1 MESAPTTD
9 HQTRRIA
16 YDSLG
21 ASALFAAYV
30 DGDEK
35 ALRYLT
41 HNPWEVDSRVEAARV
56 AASHPRDRATLAD
69 VLLEQNGSWWG
80 AEEGAVRENIERL
93 RDPESVAVVTG
104 QQLGLFGGPTYAV
117 YKALTA
123 VRLAE
128 QLAEEIGRPAVPVF
142 WLAGEDHDFA
152 EVHATT
158 LPNGADPVRI
168 VYDDGR
174 DPSENRGPVGR
185 IVLGEQISE
194 SVEQLF
200 VIHPQTP
207 EWVRKV
213 WMPGALWQDAFAHT
227 LRRLTEGTGLVF
239 VSGDDTRLKRLV
251 ATLFQRE
258 IEAWPDSFDR
268 LTLVSGRL
276 VEDGFHAQVKPSPVN
291 LFLFAEEPGPAK
303 AGSRRLPIDPDGED
317 FVLRG
322 TTKRFL
328 KEELLV
334 FLEEQPERFSPNVV
348 LRPLMQD
355 ALFPTAAYVAG
366 PGEMAYFAQ
375 LKPIYE
381 AFGVPMP
388 VIYSRASLTLVTE
401 KQQRLL
407 DEYEI
412 DIPDLAGDLSELHRR
427 LALGRSD
434 TNLDGQFDETAQRI
448 RELMAALEPTATGI
462 DSSLDSAVK
471 AAHARMEKALTRLE
485 KKTIRAEK
493 RNQHVILERLERL
506 AGELM
511 PGGKPQ
517 ERVMCSLALLDQLKP
532 DELLSALDLD
542 TRAHLVVSL

>member
-1 MESAPTTD
+1 MESATTTD
-9 HQTRRIA
+9 LQTRSIA
-16 YDSLG
+16 YDRLG

-30 DGDEK
+30 DGDER
-35 ALRYLT
+35 AMRYVT
-41 HNPWEVDSRVEAARV
+41 HNPWRVDSRVEAARI
-56 AASHPRDRATLAD
+56 AAAHPRDRTTLVD
-69 VLLEQNGSWWG
+69 VLLEQNEGWWG
-80 AEEGAVRENIERL
+80 AEENSVRANIERL

-104 QQLGLFGGPTYAV
+104 QQLGLFGGPMYTV

-128 QLAEEIGRPAVPVF
+128 QLAEETGRPVVPVF

-152 EVHATT
+152 EIHAAT

-168 VYDDGR
+168 AYDDGR
-174 DPSENRGPVGR
+174 APSENRGPVGR

-194 SVEQLF
+194 TVEKLF
-200 VIHPQTP
+200 AIHPQTP
-207 EWVRKV
+207 DWVRQV
-213 WMPGALWQDAFAHT
+213 WTPGALWRDAFAHT

-239 VSGDDTRLKRLV
+239 VSGDDARLKRR
-251 ATLFQRE
+251 ATPLFRRE
-258 IEAWPDSFDR
+258 IEAWQDSFDR
-268 LTLVSGRL
+268 LTEVSGRL
-276 VEDGFHAQVKPSPVN
+276 AKDGFHVQVKPGEVN
-291 LFLFAEEPGPAK
+291 LFLFEGEK
-303 AGSRRLPIDPDGED
+303 RLPIDPESDG

-322 TTKRFL
+322 TTTQFT
-328 KEELLV
+328 KEELLS
-334 FLEEQPERFSPNVV
+334 LLDKHPERFSPNVV

-355 ALFPTAAYVAG
+355 MLFPTAACVAG

-375 LKPIYE
+375 LKPVYE

-388 VIYSRASLTLVTE
+388 IIYPRASLTLVTE

-407 DEYEI
+407 DKYEI

-427 LALGRSD
+427 LALQRSD
-434 TNLDGQFDETAQRI
+434 TNLDGQFDETAQRVRGLI
-448 RELMAALEPTATGI
+448 DDLKPTATAI
-462 DSSLDSAVK
+462 DSSLDSAVE
-471 AAHARMEKALTRLE
+471 AAHTRMEKALKRLE

-517 ERVMCSLALLDQLKP
+517 ERVLCALVLPNRLNP
-532 DELLSALDLD
+532 NELLVERGLDIL
-542 TRAHLVVSL
+542 THQVFVY